1 MLNED
6 DSKKIFW
13 PAEDKFKEIGKKF
26 GDVLKIF
33 VVNDCCRED
42 MIKLRKSIE
51 TKEETSAREAL
62 EKAKEKQI
70 AEEKERKHKTNNLY
84 NLFRIYGSTE
94 GENVAA
100 KSGLALELNQHLT
113 NKSMNLRSEVNVPGD
128 FVDFKPCGG
137 KGQVVLDTDYYSIG
151 FGKQKWSDRD

>member
-51 TKEETSAREAL
+51 TEEETSARDAL
-62 EKAKEKQI
+62 EEAKEQY
-70 AEEKERKHKTNNLY
+70 KTDNPY

-94 GENVAA
+94 GENVDA
-100 KSGLALELNQHLT
+100 KSSLALELNQHLT

-128 FVDFKPCGG
+128 FIDFKPCNG
-137 KGQVVLDTDYYSIG
+137 KG
-151 FGKQKWSDRD
+151 